1 MSALTWLAPGD
12 AFPPTSQALD
22 DPEGLLAAG
31 GDLSPATLLNAYR
44 LGIFPW
50 YSDGQPILWWS
61 PNPRLVVFP
70 QHFHVARRLRRT
82 LRKNDWQ
89 YSLNYAF
96 ADVIDACA
104 ATPRHGELG
113 TWITA
118 DIRSAYCELHRL
130 GHAHSLEVWQQQQ
143 LIGGIYG
150 VRIGRMFFGESMF
163 SHVSNAS
170 KAAMAMLC
178 QLHTTLSFEL
188 LDCQV
193 ESNHLLSLGAENLPR
208 EKFERNL
215 ERLVDQQTSPW
226 PTIAPGTLQLS

>member
-31 GDLSPATLLNAYR
+31 GDLSSATLLKAYR

-61 PNPRLVVFP
+61 PSPRLVIFP
-70 QHFHVARRLRRT
+70 QHFHVARRLRRS
-82 LRKNDWQ
+82 LRQNDWQ

-104 ATPRHGELG
+104 DTPRHGELG
-113 TWITA
+113 TWITE

-170 KAAMAMLC
+170 KAAMTMLC

-193 ESNHLLSLGAENLPR
+193 ESDHLLSLGAENLSR
-208 EKFERNL
+208 EEFERNL
-215 ERLVDQQTSPW
+215 ERLVGQQTSPW
-226 PTIAPGTLQLS
+226 PVIAPGTLQLS